1 MSDEPAGQEPE
12 QGAAPETAE
21 QPAGAVNPE
30 QEPREPGQ
38 NEKEKYIS
46 AGEFGRRM
54 KKIDERMEQM
64 FAAITTQQQSFR
76 PQPPSYTSPQP
87 TNQKEELWA
96 RAQGGDRDAFEQYQR
111 IIAREEY
118 LKEQAQLGQK
128 NYVEVQLAELSKL
141 YPALNDSSHPLTQK
155 AQLAY
160 QLFVN
165 SGKPADRATL
175 LEAAKTAIADSPQL
189 IAEMYSQGSAARER
203 ARANGVRTAQSGVTG
218 VTYRQDPPRK
228 EQVKELTQAELDL
241 ARRMGV
247 KDPKGAKE
255 RFLKRQQNGQSS
267 ISHTL
272 LPAVERTLEE
282 W

>member
-1 MSDEPAGQEPE
+1 MADEPAAHEAE
-12 QGAAPETAE
+12 QGAAPENAE
-21 QPAGAVNPE
+21 QQAGAVNPE
-30 QEPREPGQ
+30 QETREP
-38 NEKEKYIS
+38 EPKYVS

-54 KKIDERMEQM
+54 KKMDERLEQM
-64 FAAITTQQQSFR
+64 FAAITTQQQRFT
-76 PQPPSYTSPQP
+76 PQPPAYAQP
-87 TNQKEELWA
+87 GQPNVKEDLWA

-118 LKEQAQLGQK
+118 VKEQTQLGQK

-160 QLFVN
+160 QLLVN
-165 SGKPADRATL
+165 SGKNADRATL

-189 IAEMYSQGSAARER
+189 IAEMYSQGGAARER
-203 ARANGVRTAQSGVTG
+203 ARANGVRSAQSGVTG
-218 VTYRQDPPRK
+218 VTYRQDPPRPA
-228 EQVKELTQAELDL
+228 QGAVKELTQAEVDL
-241 ARRMGV
+241 AKRMGV

-255 RFLKRQQNGQSS
+255 RFLKRQQSGQSS

-272 LPAVERTLEE
+272 LPALERAQEDF
-282 W
+282 